1 MINIS
6 DVQKFSHLQLQIPS
20 SRVVILTTD
29 CLHVNNLLRRF
40 YISNF
45 KELPLDSTVLTGEFK
60 YRRVRISPVL
70 IGNS

>member
-20 SRVVILTTD
+20 SRTETLFLSGAGTAMQRWITR
-29 CLHVNNLLRRF
+29 HIFQR
-40 YISNF
+40 
-45 KELPLDSTVLTGEFK
+45 PLDSTVLTGEFK

-70 IGNS
+70 IRNS

>member
-20 SRVVILTTD
+20 SRTETLFKWSRHRDATVD
-29 CLHVNNLLRRF
+29 HPA

-45 KELPLDSTVLTGEFK
+45 KELYL
-60 YRRVRISPVL
+60 
-70 IGNS
+70 

>member
-45 KELPLDSTVLTGEFK
+45 KELKELCSFIPLTWRLQLSAIVKL
-60 YRRVRISPVL
+60 SSL
-70 IGNS
+70 I